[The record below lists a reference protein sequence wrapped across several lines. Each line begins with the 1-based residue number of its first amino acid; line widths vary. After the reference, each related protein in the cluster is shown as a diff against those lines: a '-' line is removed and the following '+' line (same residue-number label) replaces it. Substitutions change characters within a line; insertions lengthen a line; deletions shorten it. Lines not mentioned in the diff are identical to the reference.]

1 MSGTSSTQIPG
12 GFREEEEEQTFSQ
25 AQAIVKYN
33 PVMAIA
39 PMGSR
44 KVVRELAVR
53 IHAMAPGGMKMTP
66 AECVVLAQYAIS
78 LEANPFV
85 GEVWLMKNQNSG
97 EVLGLAPGIRL
108 FRRKADEQD
117 EKRADLRNVEIY
129 ALSPDERKDYLV
141 PEGALAYKAI
151 LRSALKSHSYTEDC
165 ERMTKIKGI
174 TWDDIRKALGD
185 RPYVEGIGILTADE
199 MKLLDKNSRNK
210 MPHIERVKKRA
221 EAAALKV
228 VYHLDFGFL
237 ALQPGAIE
245 MSSTLADDFIDVKA
259 SLFKDPEPDPARAQP
274 VAGQPPAAEGGASAA
289 PAPAGA
295 QPPEPPSD
303 LSPED
308 EAFITGA
315 DRVKAMMDATEGV
328 SAPNALGETEEERT
342 VALQK
347 AGRALFQGD
356 DGKPVGKP
364 KPRKWEKEAKDFV
377 MREGHLKAIKHAEA
391 VLELSPFPVDVSL
404 LELGRWYE
412 LYRKF
417 RAEGDKPPLA
427 AERAKAEYDRS

>member
-1 MSGTSSTQIPG
+1 MSGTSSSQIPG

-33 PVMAIA
+33 PVMALA
-39 PMGSR
+39 PMGTR
-44 KVVRELAVR
+44 KVVREMAVR
-53 IHAMAPGGMKMTP
+53 IHTMAPGGLKMTP

-78 LEANPFV
+78 LEANPLV
-85 GEVWLMKNQNSG
+85 GEVWLMKSTDG
-97 EVLGLAPGIRL
+97 TVLGLAPGIRL

-117 EKRADLRNVEIY
+117 EKRGDLRNVELY
-129 ALSPDERKDYLV
+129 SLSPEERKDYLV
-141 PEGALAYKAI
+141 PEGALAYKAV
-151 LRSALKSHSYTEDC
+151 LRSQLKSHSYTEDC
-165 ERMTKIKGI
+165 ERMNKIKGI

-185 RPYVEGIGILTADE
+185 RPYVEGIGILTAEE
-199 MKLLDKNSRNK
+199 MKQLDKSSRNK

-228 VYHLDFGFL
+228 VYHLDFGFVPL
-237 ALQPGAIE
+237 LPGAIE

-259 SLFKDPEPDPARAQP
+259 SLFKDPDAQP
-274 VAGQPPAAEGGASAA
+274 DLNSAGNQPAVADQPAAT
-289 PAPAGA
+289 PAAGA
-295 QPPEPPSD
+295 TPPPPPEEPPSG

-315 DRVKAMMDATEGV
+315 DRVKAMMDATEGA

-342 VALQK
+342 VALQR
-347 AGRALFQGD
+347 AGAALFQGD